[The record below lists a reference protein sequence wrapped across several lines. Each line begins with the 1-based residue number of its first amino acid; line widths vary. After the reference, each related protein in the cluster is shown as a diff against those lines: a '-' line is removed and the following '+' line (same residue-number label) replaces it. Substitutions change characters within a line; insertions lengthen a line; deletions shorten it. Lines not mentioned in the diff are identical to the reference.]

1 MWRDTM
7 LVYLLPSLF
16 LGWSL
21 GANDAAN
28 VFGPFVGSGLTP
40 YRRATIVASVFVV
53 LGAVMGGARGL
64 QNIGSLSTSDL
75 VASSIS
81 VLCGALTVTIMTKF
95 GIPVSTSQA
104 VVGGIVGANLSTM
117 GIQGL
122 DLPTLVKIFI
132 VWFLTPTGA
141 LVLSLVFYPAFSY
154 IFRKIP
160 SVQMQDR
167 VIKVFAWVFGAYG
180 AFSLGANNVANVTGV
195 FVEKLLTVEQAAFL
209 GGISIAF
216 GILTYSKNVM
226 MTVGKKLI
234 ELDHFTSLV
243 AVLSQ
248 AVTVWFFSLVGI
260 PVSSSQAIVGAVL
273 GAGYARG
280 MRLGNKK
287 VLIRILSGWFLTP
300 TISGIFSFFLSEFLI
315 K

>member
-1 MWRDTM
+1 MI
-7 LVYLLPSLF
+7 LYLLPALF

-28 VFGPFVGSGLTP
+28 IFGPFVGSGLTP
-40 YRRATIVASVFVV
+40 YRKATIVASIFVV
-53 LGAVMGGARGL
+53 IGSVVGGGKGL
-64 QNIGSLSTSDL
+64 QNIGSLSASDL
-75 VASSIS
+75 LASSLS
-81 VLCGALTVTIMTKF
+81 VFSGALTVTIMTKL

-117 GIQGL
+117 GIKGVDFTAL
-122 DLPTLVKIFI
+122 TKIFI
-132 VWFLTPTGA
+132 VWLLTPTGA
-141 LVLSLVFYPAFSY
+141 LILSLLLYPAFSY
-154 IFRKIP
+154 VLRKIP
-160 SVQMQDR
+160 NIQTQDKL
-167 VIKVFAWVFGAYG
+167 IKVFAWMFGAYG

-195 FVEKLLTVEQAAFL
+195 FVGKLLNVEQAAIL
-209 GGISIAF
+209 GGISIAL

-234 ELDHFTSLV
+234 ELDHFTSTV

-248 AVTVWFFSLVGI
+248 AITVWIFSLVGI

-273 GAGYARG
+273 GAGYSKG
-280 MRLGNKK
+280 MKLGNKK

-300 TISGIFSFFLSEFLI
+300 TISGIFSFILTSILI